1 MQQYSSSY
9 ESTNGGIKLLKECLE
24 VFRCMYE
31 ECGEALI
38 LDNYTPKDGTYCL
51 IQMKDGIFEK
61 IKQLDIQ
68 YDKKA
73 KTVLGQE
80 EGEVYK
86 DICYY
91 DYYSRL
97 TSMNKHM
104 GIKIIH
110 SNNYLS
116 LAVKKESIKE
126 GKLTKE
132 IFDRYY
138 DLMKKTEGKYTDLKG
153 KKLYEQVEETEE
165 SIYTDG
171 EHNIIFY

>member
-1 MQQYSSSY
+1 M
-9 ESTNGGIKLLKECLE
+9 E

-61 IKQLDIQ
+61 IKQLDIR

-80 EGEVYK
+80 EGENYK

-91 DYYSRL
+91 DYYSKL
-97 TSMNKHM
+97 IDMNKPM
-104 GIKIIH
+104 DSAKIIQ
-110 SNNYLS
+110 SNNYL
-116 LAVKKESIKE
+116 
-126 GKLTKE
+126 
-132 IFDRYY
+132 
-138 DLMKKTEGKYTDLKG
+138 
-153 KKLYEQVEETEE
+153 
-165 SIYTDG
+165 
-171 EHNIIFY
+171 